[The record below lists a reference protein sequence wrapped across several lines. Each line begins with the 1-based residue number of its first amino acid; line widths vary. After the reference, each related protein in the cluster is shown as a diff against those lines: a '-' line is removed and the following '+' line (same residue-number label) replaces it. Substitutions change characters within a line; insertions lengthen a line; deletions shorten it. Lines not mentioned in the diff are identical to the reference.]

1 MIDEIRPQD
10 RLMAMDR
17 STIWPY
23 FPMLFSLIFDRA
35 PPNFDILGAC
45 TAFIGML
52 LGVERQISFK
62 NYRGKLTW
70 KNITENN
77 HVK

>member
-1 MIDEIRPQD
+1 MRLDNNSILLPLEGLAVMIGQIRPQD

-45 TAFIGML
+45 TAFIAL
-52 LGVERQISFK
+52 RAI
-62 NYRGKLTW
+62 NPTAC
-70 KNITENN
+70 
-77 HVK
+77 